1 MIIKAPIKLIGNN
14 GSPYTRKMVSLL
26 RYKHIPYKIIWGE
39 PEEYLDRHNIE
50 KPKPILHPTF
60 LFKNSENKIV
70 AVTDST
76 PIIRKLESK
85 FKSRSTI
92 PSNPV
97 LRFLNYLLEDYGDE
111 WGTKFMFHYRWYDDK
126 DIDNAGT
133 LLPLYANSTL
143 TNEELSE
150 KKEKIADRQLGRVW
164 VVGSNKKTAPLIDQS
179 FKRVISILE
188 DHFITYPFL
197 LGSRPASA
205 DFAFFGQ
212 LSQLVGFD
220 PTPRSIIQNISMRTV
235 AWVGKTEDLS
245 GLEPDSEDWISDSVL
260 PWTLKNIFGEIGK
273 TYVPTM
279 LENEDAFNKGKE
291 KWNAVILGSEWE
303 QRTFPYQVKCLQW
316 IRKEFKGLASNEQQK
331 VLNLLEESG
340 CQKLIVQ
347 KESF

>member
-26 RYKHIPYKIIWGE
+26 RYKHIPYKIIWAD
-39 PEEYLDRHNIE
+39 PAEYLDQHNIE
-50 KPKPILHPTF
+50 KPNPVLHPTF
-60 LFKNSENKIV
+60 LFESSDMKTI

-76 PIIRKLESK
+76 PIIRNLENE
-85 FKSRSTI
+85 FTNRSTI

-97 LRFLNYLLEDYGDE
+97 MRFLNFLLEDYGDE
-111 WGTKFMFHYRWYDDK
+111 WGTKFMFHYRWHDET

-143 TNEELSE
+143 TNEELSK
-150 KKEKIADRQLGRVW
+150 KKEKIANRQLERVW
-164 VVGSNKKTAPLIDQS
+164 VVGSNQKTAPLIDKS
-179 FKRVISILE
+179 FKKVVSLLE
-188 DHFITYPFL
+188 EHFITYPFL

-220 PTPRSIIQNISMRTV
+220 PTPRSIIQNKSMRTV

-245 GLEPDSEDWISDSVL
+245 GLEPGNEDWLSEATL
-260 PWTLKNIFGEIGK
+260 PQTLKSIFSEIGK

-279 LENEDAFNKGKE
+279 LKNEDAFNNGQE
-291 KWNAVILGSEWE
+291 KWNTEILDCEWE
-303 QRTFPYQVKCLQW
+303 QRTFPYQVKCLKW
-316 IRKEFKGLASNEQQK
+316 IREEFETLKLNEQQRA
-331 VLNLLEESG
+331 LNLLEETG
-340 CQKLIVQ
+340 CDRLIV
-347 KESF
+347 

>member
-14 GSPYTRKMVSLL
+14 GSPYTRKMVSFL

-39 PEEYLDRHNIE
+39 PEEYLDLHNIE
-50 KPKPILHPTF
+50 KPKPVLHPTF
-60 LFKNSENKIV
+60 LFENSENKTV

-85 FKSRSTI
+85 FTSRSTI

-97 LRFLNYLLEDYGDE
+97 LKFLNYLLEDYGDE
-111 WGTKFMFHYRWYDDK
+111 WGTKFMFHYRWHDEN
-126 DIDNAGT
+126 DIHNAGT

-143 TNEELSE
+143 TNEELSS
-150 KKEKIADRQLGRVW
+150 KKERIANRQLGRVW
-164 VVGSNKKTAPLIDQS
+164 VVGSNKKTAPLIDKS
-179 FKRVISILE
+179 FKKLISILE

-212 LSQLVGFD
+212 LNQLVGFD

-245 GLEPDSEDWISDSVL
+245 GLEPDSEDWISDSTL
-260 PWTLKNIFGEIGK
+260 PRTLKSIFSEIGT
-273 TYVPTM
+273 TYVPSM
-279 LENEDAFNKGKE
+279 LKNEDAFNKGQE
-291 KWNAVILGSEWE
+291 RWSAEILDSELE

-316 IRKEFKGLASNEQQK
+316 IREEFESLPLNEQHK
-331 VLNLLEESG
+331 ALNLLKDTG
-340 CQKLIVQ
+340 CEKLIG
-347 KESF
+347 

>member
-14 GSPYTRKMVSLL
+14 GSPYTRKMVSFL

-39 PEEYLDRHNIE
+39 PEEYLDLHNIE
-50 KPKPILHPTF
+50 KPKPVLHPTF
-60 LFKNSENKIV
+60 LFENSENKTV

-85 FKSRSTI
+85 FTSRSTI

-97 LRFLNYLLEDYGDE
+97 LKFLNYLLEDYGDE
-111 WGTKFMFHYRWYDDK
+111 WGTKFMFHYRWHDEN
-126 DIDNAGT
+126 DIHNAGT

-143 TNEELSE
+143 TNEELSS
-150 KKEKIADRQLGRVW
+150 KKERIANRQLGRVW
-164 VVGSNKKTAPLIDQS
+164 VVGSNKKTAPLIDKS
-179 FKRVISILE
+179 FKKLISILE

-212 LSQLVGFD
+212 LNQLVGFD

-245 GLEPDSEDWISDSVL
+245 GLEPVSEDWISSSNL
-260 PWTLKNIFGEIGK
+260 PQTLKSIFSEIGK

-279 LENEDAFNKGKE
+279 LKNEDAFNKGQV
-291 KWNAVILGSEWE
+291 KWSAEILGSEWE

-316 IRKEFKGLASNEQQK
+316 IREEFESLPLNEQQK
-331 VLNLLEESG
+331 ALNLLKDTG
-340 CQKLIVQ
+340 CEKLIV
-347 KESF
+347 

>member
-14 GSPYTRKMVSLL
+14 GSPYTRKMVALL

-39 PEEYLDRHNIE
+39 PDEYLERNNIE
-50 KPKPILHPTF
+50 KPKPVLHPTF
-60 LFKNSENKIV
+60 LFENSEKKIT

-85 FKSRSTI
+85 FTSRSTI

-143 TNEELSE
+143 TNEELSY
-150 KKEKIADRQLGRVW
+150 KKEKIAQRQLGRVW
-164 VVGSNKKTAPLIDQS
+164 VVGSNKKTAPLIDQC
-179 FKRVISILE
+179 FKKIISILE
-188 DHFITYPFL
+188 DHFINFPFL
-197 LGSRPASA
+197 LGSRPSSA

-220 PTPRSIIQNISMRTV
+220 PTPRSIIEKNSMRTM
-235 AWVGKTEDLS
+235 AWGGKTEDLS
-245 GLEPDSEDWISDSVL
+245 GLEPDSEDWISDSKL
-260 PWTLKNIFGEIGK
+260 PETVKRIFCEVGK

-279 LENEDAFNKGKE
+279 LKNKEAFNSGEE
-291 KWNAVILGSEWE
+291 KWSAEILGREWE
-303 QRTFPYQVKCLQW
+303 QRTFPYQVKCLKW
-316 IRKEFKGLASNEQQK
+316 IRDEFRSLVDKDQQK
-331 VLNLLEESG
+331 VLDLLKDTDCERI
-340 CQKLIVQ
+340 LN
-347 KESF
+347 